1 MYTKEQLQDAVI
13 CATRSIAKLYDS
25 REELEKAVNE
35 LDHAP
40 EMKDMKTIQSVVRS
54 KFPTVNGGVVAK
66 LFKDLISK

>member
-35 LDHAP
+35 LADD
-40 EMKDMKTIQSVVRS
+40 EVRRI
-54 KFPTVNGGVVAK
+54 VMAAAVAAIEFQK
-66 LFKDLISK
+66 LLDRVKSI

>member
-35 LDHAP
+35 LADD
-40 EMKDMKTIQSVVRS
+40 EVRRI
-54 KFPTVNGGVVAK
+54 VMAAAVAAIECRELLNRVK
-66 LFKDLISK
+66 SI

>member
-35 LDHAP
+35 LADD
-40 EMKDMKTIQSVVRS
+40 EVRRI
-54 KFPTVNGGVVAK
+54 VMAAAVAAIECRK
-66 LFKDLISK
+66 LLDCIKSI

>member
-35 LDHAP
+35 LADD
-40 EMKDMKTIQSVVRS
+40 EVRRI
-54 KFPTVNGGVVAK
+54 VMAAAVAAIECRK
-66 LFKDLISK
+66 LLDRVKSI

>member
-35 LDHAP
+35 LADD
-40 EMKDMKTIQSVVRS
+40 EVRRIVMTAAVAAIEFR
-54 KFPTVNGGVVAK
+54 KFLDRIK
-66 LFKDLISK
+66 SI

>member
-35 LDHAP
+35 LADD
-40 EMKDMKTIQSVVRS
+40 EVRRI
-54 KFPTVNGGVVAK
+54 VMAAAVAAIEFRK
-66 LFKDLISK
+66 LLDRIKSI

>member
-35 LDHAP
+35 LADD
-40 EMKDMKTIQSVVRS
+40 EVRRIVMAAAVAAIEFR
-54 KFPTVNGGVVAK
+54 KFLDRVK
-66 LFKDLISK
+66 SI

>member
-35 LDHAP
+35 LADD
-40 EMKDMKTIQSVVRS
+40 EVRRI
-54 KFPTVNGGVVAK
+54 VMAAAVAAIECRK
-66 LFKDLISK
+66 LLDLVKSI

>member
-35 LDHAP
+35 LADD
-40 EMKDMKTIQSVVRS
+40 EVRRI
-54 KFPTVNGGVVAK
+54 VMAAAVAAIECRK
-66 LFKDLISK
+66 LLNRVKSI

>member
-35 LDHAP
+35 LADD
-40 EMKDMKTIQSVVRS
+40 EVRRI
-54 KFPTVNGGVVAK
+54 VMAAAVAAIECRK
-66 LFKDLISK
+66 LLERVKSI

>member
-35 LDHAP
+35 LADD
-40 EMKDMKTIQSVVRS
+40 EVRRIVMAAAVAAIEFR
-54 KFPTVNGGVVAK
+54 KFLDRIK
-66 LFKDLISK
+66 SI

>member
-35 LDHAP
+35 LADD
-40 EMKDMKTIQSVVRS
+40 EVRRI
-54 KFPTVNGGVVAK
+54 VMAAAVAAIECRK
-66 LFKDLISK
+66 LLDRIKSI

>member
-35 LDHAP
+35 LADN
-40 EMKDMKTIQSVVRS
+40 EVRRI
-54 KFPTVNGGVVAK
+54 VMAAAVAAIECRK
-66 LFKDLISK
+66 LLDRIKSI

>member
-35 LDHAP
+35 LADD
-40 EMKDMKTIQSVVRS
+40 EVRRI
-54 KFPTVNGGVVAK
+54 VMAAAVAAIECRK
-66 LFKDLISK
+66 LLNRIESI

>member
-35 LDHAP
+35 LADD
-40 EMKDMKTIQSVVRS
+40 EVRRI
-54 KFPTVNGGVVAK
+54 VMAAAVAAIECRK
-66 LFKDLISK
+66 LLD

>member
-35 LDHAP
+35 LADDEVRRIVMAAAVAAIEFRKFLDHI
-40 EMKDMKTIQSVVRS
+40 KSI
-54 KFPTVNGGVVAK
+54 
-66 LFKDLISK
+66 